1 MLSISAPSRAFFRPV
16 LLAAALA
23 MASTAAQAAITLTPS
38 THDFGNVEV
47 GQTAGPIRVTLYNEP
62 STGSD
67 PILMSMG
74 SNGSGPGSPQVA
86 SVNVCRVGTNLMRGE
101 SCVFDVSLEVTGT
114 GAITGT
120 LDFEFMGWQ
129 DMALTF
135 TATGVPAGTGP
146 VAVPTVGTL
155 GLGLL
160 SLALGAAAFARRQRK
175 A

>member
-67 PILMSMG
+67 PILMSI
-74 SNGSGPGSPQVA
+74 P
-86 SVNVCRVGTNLMRGE
+86 
-101 SCVFDVSLEVTGT
+101 
-114 GAITGT
+114 
-120 LDFEFMGWQ
+120 
-129 DMALTF
+129 
-135 TATGVPAGTGP
+135 
-146 VAVPTVGTL
+146 
-155 GLGLL
+155 
-160 SLALGAAAFARRQRK
+160 
-175 A
+175 